1 MQPRAVPWGRSGRPR
16 APRMPPEVPLF
27 SRADRRVR
35 AARGHRP
42 GESACPLPLSVGVPD
57 LKAQLP
63 SSIRSGPPSP
73 DGGSRQTR
81 KRQVVMTESY
91 GLPTGARCSSI
102 EGRNATFV
110 RTKAVFFAPGLF
122 ISPSPDAT
130 KNFFAPRPFLCFS
143 SVILCARGGWVP
155 GVGCRRRKAVRA
167 CSDASPRESG
177 RGWPYR
183 TWYSRCRGEVPTE
196 LRQPGRNK

>member
-1 MQPRAVPWGRSGRPR
+1 
-16 APRMPPEVPLF
+16 MPPEVPLF

-122 ISPSPDAT
+122 ISSGANST
-130 KNFFAPRPFLCFS
+130 KKYFWQRTFFCFS
-143 SVILCARGGWVP
+143 NVTLCAQGEEGLGPRAESASAFRRQRSEERR
-155 GVGCRRRKAVRA
+155 VG
-167 CSDASPRESG
+167 
-177 RGWPYR
+177 
-183 TWYSRCRGEVPTE
+183 
-196 LRQPGRNK
+196 